1 MPIFEVRIRGRISA
15 KDDDGEDAIFEEEY
29 VFTQVARDFVGAMMA
44 VQPKLDCLNE
54 ALRTRVTPRPSCILE
69 GDEFQIVGLAE
80 TELIQ
85 FTDKWI
91 DQYLNHGVVNCE
103 EAE

>member
-1 MPIFEVRIRGRISA
+1 MPIFEVTIRGRISA
-15 KDDDGEDAIFEEEY
+15 KDDDGEDCCFEESY
-29 VFTQVARDFVGAMMA
+29 CFIQAARDFVGAMMA
-44 VQPKLDCLNE
+44 VQPKLDRMNN
-54 ALRTRVTPRPSCILE
+54 AIRARVTARPSFVLE

-91 DQYLNHGVVNCE
+91 DKYLDHGVVNYE

>member
-1 MPIFEVRIRGRISA
+1 MPIFEVRIRGRIST
-15 KDDDGEDAIFEEEY
+15 KDDDGDNAIFEEEY
-29 VFTQVARDFVGAMMA
+29 VFIQFARDFVGAMMA
-44 VQPKLDCLNE
+44 VQPKLDRLNE

-91 DQYLNHGVVNCE
+91 EKYLEHGQVNYE
-103 EAE
+103 EVE